1 MVLAVNIGNTHI
13 CIGGYEN
20 GAQAFSAK
28 LSSEPPRTAD
38 EYALQ
43 LRSLL
48 AMRGLGGAAQGQRD
62 GQGQKDGK
70 TFHGVMV
77 LVVVSSAPELG

>member
-43 LRSLL
+43 LCSLL
-48 AMRGLGGAAQGQRD
+48 AMRGLGGAVIEGGSWARSCLPLPAKCWPPCAG
-62 GQGQKDGK
+62 
-70 TFHGVMV
+70 
-77 LVVVSSAPELG
+77 